1 MLLCLHR
8 CAWGMGGAAALV
20 WMALAQ
26 TGAQPNSQPNPYR
39 TVEGWFHLPEGRSM
53 GSTSAVDVDP
63 QGHIWVGERCGVNSC
78 AGSTL
83 APVLEFEPSGRLLK
97 SWGVGMS
104 IFPHGI
110 AIDNEGNIWITDGQG
125 KDGKGHQVFKFSADG
140 KVLMTLGKP
149 GVAGDGPDTFNQPND
164 VDIAPNGDIFVSDG
178 HTPGMGNVR
187 VVKFSKDGKFL
198 KQWAGT
204 DRVQGNSKCR
214 IL

>member
-1 MLLCLHR
+1 
-8 CAWGMGGAAALV
+8 
-20 WMALAQ
+20 
-26 TGAQPNSQPNPYR
+26 
-39 TVEGWFHLPEGRSM
+39 M